1 MAFLLDTNVI
11 SEQTKP
17 SPNAGVLEWLD
28 QHSVGETFLSVI
40 TLGEIEQG
48 IYLLGDTKRARAY
61 RAWLEKLEGDFVGCV
76 LVLDRAIMRTWAEL
90 TARTI
95 PLGRPLAYA
104 DSLIAATAL
113 HHDLELVT
121 RNEDDFKHTGVRI
134 LNPWL
139 E

>member
-1 MAFLLDTNVI
+1 VAYLLDTNVI

-17 SPNAGVLEWLD
+17 SPNAGVFEWLD
-28 QHSVGETFLSVI
+28 QHSVGETYLSVI

-48 IYLLGDTKRARAY
+48 IHLLGDTKRARSF
-61 RAWLEKLEGDFVGCV
+61 RTWLEKLEDEFAGQILD
-76 LVLDRAIMRTWAEL
+76 LDRSIMQTWAEM

-95 PLGRPLAYA
+95 PLGRTMAYA

-113 HHDLELVT
+113 RNDLVLVT
-121 RNEDDFKHTGVRI
+121 RNEDDFRHAGVQL

-139 E
+139 G